1 MTRCLC
7 RMERSSLFHPLK
19 RLETGSFL
27 FRAFSFGFSWG
38 LEFFYFL
45 KTTCYL
51 FSNFYFI
58 IWFSLYEPLMPRWHA
73 CGGHNAHRAVLG
85 TWRKSPRF
93 HWKALSTGPKEGS
106 KKKGLESF
114 ACPLRSQ
121 NANPA
126 PYVKF
131 PQQGPNMC
139 DTKRIHSAPVDRV
152 CWLYHSFAPTPALSF
167 FL

>member
-85 TWRKSPRF
+85 TWRERPRF

-106 KKKGLESF
+106 KKRAWESL
-114 ACPLRSQ
+114 ACPLRFQ
-121 NANPA
+121 NTIPA
-126 PYVKF
+126 PYIKLL
-131 PQQGPNMC
+131 QKGPNKC
-139 DTKRIHSAPVDRV
+139 DTLRIHYP
-152 CWLYHSFAPTPALSF
+152 F
-167 FL
+167 